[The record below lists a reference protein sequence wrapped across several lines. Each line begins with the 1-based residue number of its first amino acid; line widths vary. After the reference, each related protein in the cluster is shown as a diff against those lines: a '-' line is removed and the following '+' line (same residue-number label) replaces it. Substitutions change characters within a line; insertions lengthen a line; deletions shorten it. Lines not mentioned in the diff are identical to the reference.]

1 MSDETKLACGCHA
14 EWTGERWQ
22 VAASSFLCDH
32 NQGDPV
38 DGAVPLPGQPD
49 LLNVAKHH
57 APGVVHQYLVETV
70 AALAAAE
77 AEVKRLREARRL
89 NERLARKVGGVIVEP
104 MNIEPSSDPPTP
116 GGPPSTAPLQHIR
129 DDYKARAE
137 AAESDAEL
145 QKERY
150 VEAGKRQIAAEAELV
165 EWKATVNVLM
175 GERTATET
183 EVARLAQGVTAQ
195 AEEARML
202 REAAMALYERVQMD
216 ESVGICLSE
225 RVTTLALGAA
235 LAKEDAS

>member
-77 AEVKRLREARRL
+77 AEVARLREA
-89 NERLARKVGGVIVEP
+89 A
-104 MNIEPSSDPPTP
+104 D
-116 GGPPSTAPLQHIR
+116 
-129 DDYKARAE
+129 
-137 AAESDAEL
+137 
-145 QKERY
+145 
-150 VEAGKRQIAAEAELV
+150 
-165 EWKATVNVLM
+165 
-175 GERTATET
+175 
-183 EVARLAQGVTAQ
+183 
-195 AEEARML
+195 
-202 REAAMALYERVQMD
+202 AAMHELGVPQDHLTPAPVGNAYEILR
-216 ESVGICLSE
+216 
-225 RVTTLALGAA
+225 AA
-235 LAKEDAS
+235 LSPKEDE

>member
-77 AEVKRLREARRL
+77 AEVERLREALTVYAGRT
-89 NERLARKVGGVIVEP
+89 N
-104 MNIEPSSDPPTP
+104 
-116 GGPPSTAPLQHIR
+116 
-129 DDYKARAE
+129 DY
-137 AAESDAEL
+137 
-145 QKERY
+145 
-150 VEAGKRQIAAEAELV
+150 
-165 EWKATVNVLM
+165 
-175 GERTATET
+175 
-183 EVARLAQGVTAQ
+183 EVARAA
-195 AEEARML
+195 L
-202 REAAMALYERVQMD
+202 RE
-216 ESVGICLSE
+216 
-225 RVTTLALGAA
+225 
-235 LAKEDAS
+235 DA

>member
-77 AEVKRLREARRL
+77 AEVARLREVLETSVGCWEEDAR
-89 NERLARKVGGVIVEP
+89 GW
-104 MNIEPSSDPPTP
+104 
-116 GGPPSTAPLQHIR
+116 R
-129 DDYKARAE
+129 DVLSYFNAQP
-137 AAESDAEL
+137 DADRHDAKEL
-145 QKERY
+145 
-150 VEAGKRQIAAEAELV
+150 IAAIEQRASTGVRAL
-165 EWKATVNVLM
+165 ATVAARPGTVRISSAASARVFIAARSSREYRSVQL
-175 GERTATET
+175 
-183 EVARLAQGVTAQ
+183 VAVSSRSRWTTTRRASSRSAS
-195 AEEARML
+195 AARP
-202 REAAMALYERVQMD
+202 RIVVR
-216 ESVGICLSE
+216 
-225 RVTTLALGAA
+225 GAA
-235 LAKEDAS
+235 GVEREGRLRHRGIRTRRGCGGRTGQATG

>member
-77 AEVKRLREARRL
+77 AECKSLAAERRETVAEWEREGLRMSAENRRLVAERDRLRERYDEATAHL
-89 NERLARKVGGVIVEP
+89 YGIVEADKQDAMMGHP
-104 MNIEPSSDPPTP
+104 NPGDSCIGAYISLVLMEYLDGLTRAISLPSDP
-116 GGPPSTAPLQHIR
+116 GNII
-129 DDYKARAE
+129 D
-137 AAESDAEL
+137 
-145 QKERY
+145 
-150 VEAGKRQIAAEAELV
+150 
-165 EWKATVNVLM
+165 
-175 GERTATET
+175 
-183 EVARLAQGVTAQ
+183 
-195 AEEARML
+195 
-202 REAAMALYERVQMD
+202 
-216 ESVGICLSE
+216 
-225 RVTTLALGAA
+225 
-235 LAKEDAS
+235 

>member
-77 AEVKRLREARRL
+77 AEVARLRA
-89 NERLARKVGGVIVEP
+89 VISAKDELL
-104 MNIEPSSDPPTP
+104 
-116 GGPPSTAPLQHIR
+116 TAYRIGSHA
-129 DDYKARAE
+129 KADR
-137 AAESDAEL
+137 
-145 QKERY
+145 
-150 VEAGKRQIAAEAELV
+150 
-165 EWKATVNVLM
+165 
-175 GERTATET
+175 
-183 EVARLAQGVTAQ
+183 
-195 AEEARML
+195 
-202 REAAMALYERVQMD
+202 
-216 ESVGICLSE
+216 
-225 RVTTLALGAA
+225 A
-235 LAKEDAS
+235 LAKLEALAPKEDA